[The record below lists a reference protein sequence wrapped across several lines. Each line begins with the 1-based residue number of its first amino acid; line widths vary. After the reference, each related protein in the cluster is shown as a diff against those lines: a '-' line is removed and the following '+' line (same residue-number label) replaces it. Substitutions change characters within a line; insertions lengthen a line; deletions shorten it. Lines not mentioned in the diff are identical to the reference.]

1 MHTSRYIL
9 PVRHSLLLYSFLT
22 TRYSFYSSLLIF
34 HSLLSLQGL
43 ILDKNTD
50 RTESWLKP
58 DNDTDTLLKAH
69 IFNYT
74 NIEDYL
80 LGRADK
86 MHVVDLG
93 PLTYQEHTVKDEV
106 SFNDNHTVT
115 FRVSNNP
122 R

>member
-1 MHTSRYIL
+1 M
-9 PVRHSLLLYSFLT
+9 
-22 TRYSFYSSLLIF
+22 
-34 HSLLSLQGL
+34 
-43 ILDKNTD
+43 N
-50 RTESWLKP
+50 P

-80 LGRADK
+80 RGVGDK

-93 PLTYQEHTVKDEV
+93 PVTYQEHTVKDEV

-115 FRVSNNP
+115 FRVSNITMNQESFNILP
-122 R
+122 LSLRLL

>member
-1 MHTSRYIL
+1 M
-9 PVRHSLLLYSFLT
+9 
-22 TRYSFYSSLLIF
+22 
-34 HSLLSLQGL
+34 
-43 ILDKNTD
+43 N
-50 RTESWLKP
+50 P

-80 LGRADK
+80 RGVGDK

-93 PLTYQEHTVKDEV
+93 PVTYQEHTVKDEV

-115 FRVSNNP
+115 FRVSNIHMMDP
-122 R
+122 PQSGIFHLSLSLSPPFVGSQIV

>member
-1 MHTSRYIL
+1 M
-9 PVRHSLLLYSFLT
+9 LL
-22 TRYSFYSSLLIF
+22 RYSFYSSSLIF
-34 HSLLSLQGL
+34 YSLFFLQEL

-50 RTESWLKP
+50 RTESWLTP
-58 DNDTDTLLKAH
+58 GNDTDTLLKAH

-80 LGRADK
+80 MGRADK